1 MGERNLMHAL
11 DEPASPGF
19 DSFGLTDITE
29 ADLKSFG
36 AAVLVERLMTG
47 GVSRLS
53 AERMVA
59 INSGSAEPSRARARM
74 QSRR

>member
-1 MGERNLMHAL
+1 MGERNLMRAS
-11 DEPASPGF
+11 DGSVSPGF
-19 DSFGLTDITE
+19 ARFGPTDITE
-29 ADLKSFG
+29 ADMKSFG
-36 AAVLVERLMTG
+36 AAVLVERLVTG

>member
-1 MGERNLMHAL
+1 MRAADG
-11 DEPASPGF
+11 PVTPGF
-19 DSFGLTDITE
+19 ARFGPTDMTE
-29 ADLKSFG
+29 ADKSSG
-36 AAVLVERLMTG
+36 AAVLIERLVAS

-53 AERMVA
+53 AERMVS